1 MLKDGIFG
9 ELQVSKKADESCQS
23 QVTYLFQDF
32 LIIGIPLFQR
42 LERNEIVALLSN
54 LGSSA
59 ASLEG
64 TLQKTLLRQLEID
77 KDCSYCLLSTCS
89 FSI

>member
-9 ELQVSKKADESCQS
+9 VLQFLIKVDESCQS
-23 QVTYLFQDF
+23 QVTCLCQDF

-54 LGSSA
+54 LGSCA

-64 TLQKTLLRQLEID
+64 TKKKLLRQLEIV
-77 KDCSYCLLSTCS
+77 KGCSYCLLSTCS